1 MRHLPNILSGL
12 RLVLVGVFV
21 MLFRAGRY
29 LPALCVFVFAFFT
42 DVLDGQIARANGWV
56 SNVGKLL
63 DPLADKL
70 MTLAALVCIYLG
82 KMKSIYLVLFLLMAL
97 KELLMIIGGL
107 FMGLSRQAATEF
119 SFFLAIPTLLIST
132 VYSLYKERALLSFDD
147 VGMWVVG
154 FVAAFVSAFFCVR
167 WLLRYVATHDFVP
180 FAWYRIGF
188 GVIVMA
194 TWYFDLVSWTVR

>member
-21 MLFRAGRY
+21 MLFRAGSY

-42 DVLDGQIARANGWV
+42 DVLDGQIARANGWG
-56 SNVGKLL
+56 SNLGKLL

-82 KMKSIYLVLFLLMAL
+82 KQKSIYLALFLLMAL

-107 FMGLSRQAATEF
+107 FMARHKVVAMADWPGKLSTGLFAVGVMLS
-119 SFFLAIPTLLIST
+119 
-132 VYSLYKERALLSFDD
+132 LLSFLSLN
-147 VGMWVVG
+147 VEPYNLYILGLATAMSY
-154 FVAAFVSAFFCVR
+154 FALAFYAVTQLPHAFR
-167 WLLRYVATHDFVP
+167 KESKDETKAE
-180 FAWYRIGF
+180 
-188 GVIVMA
+188 
-194 TWYFDLVSWTVR
+194 

>member
-21 MLFRAGRY
+21 WLFRAGSY

-56 SNVGKLL
+56 TNLGKLL

-82 KMKSIYLVLFLLMAL
+82 KHKPIYFTLFLLMAV
-97 KELLMIIGGL
+97 KETLMIIGGVFMARRNVVAMADWPGKIATGL
-107 FMGLSRQAATEF
+107 FAVGVMLS
-119 SFFLAIPTLLIST
+119 
-132 VYSLYKERALLSFDD
+132 LLSFLSLQ
-147 VGMWVVG
+147 VEPWNLYILGG
-154 FVAAFVSAFFCVR
+154 AVAVSYFAMIFYGATQLPKAFSKK
-167 WLLRYVATHDFVP
+167 
-180 FAWYRIGF
+180 
-188 GVIVMA
+188 
-194 TWYFDLVSWTVR
+194 S

>member
-1 MRHLPNILSGL
+1 MRHLPNILSGI

-21 MLFRAGRY
+21 MLFRAGSY

-82 KMKSIYLVLFLLMAL
+82 RQKPMYLVLFLLMAL
-97 KELLMIIGGL
+97 KELLMVIGGVFMAKRRVVAMADWPGKLATGL
-107 FMGLSRQAATEF
+107 FAVGVMLS
-119 SFFLAIPTLLIST
+119 
-132 VYSLYKERALLSFDD
+132 LLSFLSLR
-147 VGMWVVG
+147 VEPYNLIILGLATAMSYFALVYY
-154 FVAAFVSAFFCVR
+154 AATQLPHAFQKKPRVE
-167 WLLRYVATHDFVP
+167 VNEKQQDK
-180 FAWYRIGF
+180 G
-188 GVIVMA
+188 
-194 TWYFDLVSWTVR
+194 

>member
-1 MRHLPNILSGL
+1 MRHLPNILSGI

-21 MLFRAGRY
+21 MLFRAGSY

-56 SNVGKLL
+56 SNLGKLL

-107 FMGLSRQAATEF
+107 FMVKHRVVAMADWPGKIATGLFAVGVMLS
-119 SFFLAIPTLLIST
+119 
-132 VYSLYKERALLSFDD
+132 LLSFLSLN
-147 VGMWVVG
+147 VEPYNLYILGLATAMSYFALV
-154 FVAAFVSAFFCVR
+154 FYAATQLPRAFGKESKD
-167 WLLRYVATHDFVP
+167 ATKADENGHR
-180 FAWYRIGF
+180 AE
-188 GVIVMA
+188 
-194 TWYFDLVSWTVR
+194 

>member
-21 MLFRAGRY
+21 MLFRAGSY

-56 SNVGKLL
+56 SNLGKLL

-107 FMGLSRQAATEF
+107 FMVKHRVVAMADWPGKIATGLFAVGVMLS
-119 SFFLAIPTLLIST
+119 
-132 VYSLYKERALLSFDD
+132 LLSFLSLN
-147 VGMWVVG
+147 VEPYNLYILGLATAMSYFALV
-154 FVAAFVSAFFCVR
+154 FYAATQLPRAFGKESKD
-167 WLLRYVATHDFVP
+167 ATKADENGHQ
-180 FAWYRIGF
+180 AE
-188 GVIVMA
+188 
-194 TWYFDLVSWTVR
+194 